1 MAKEEKKAPKL
12 RFNGYTNDWERKKLG
27 DVAENL
33 SYGLNLPSTNY
44 DGNNIYL
51 RITDIDDESHTLNRD
66 NLTSPNLGKFDKNIL
81 DYKLTENDVVFARTG
96 ASVGKT
102 YVYTPTDGNI
112 YFAGFLVRAKFKSSI
127 LANFV
132 FYTTL
137 TSKYLNYVKVT
148 SQRSGQPGVN
158 AKEYGN
164 FAISITDSTEQFSII
179 SLLKKLDGTINL
191 HERKCEELALIKKAL
206 LQKLFPKKDEFK
218 PEVRY
223 KNFSDAWE
231 QQKLGE
237 VVNLR
242 GRIGFRGY
250 KQTDLVD
257 KGQGAISFSPADIDE
272 FGNVLNCNNK
282 YISWAKYDESPEI
295 QIAQGDI
302 LFTKTASIGKIGYI
316 TKLREKATINPQIA
330 LITPLKN
337 ENGYFIFL
345 SLRLDQFTK
354 KVRNI
359 IGGSSVPTLSQEKLK
374 LLTFMYPD
382 TSEQKEIGDFFK
394 QLDSLIALH
403 QRKLEKLKQLKK
415 FLLQNMFI

>member
-12 RFNGYTNDWERKKLG
+12 RFNGYTNDWEHVKPKKYLKISKVPGSNGLIAKKLTVKLWGKGVVEKDTTFNGSENTKYFTRKSGQLMYGKLDFLHAAFGIVPQNLNNYESTADSPAFDINDVG
-27 DVAENL
+27 DRIFLINYFLRPEFYLKNGEKANGSRKAKRIHEETF
-33 SYGLNLPSTNY
+33 LNMPMQAPIKSEQEK
-44 DGNNIYL
+44 IAK
-51 RITDIDDESHTLNRD
+51 TLN
-66 NLTSPNLGKFDKNIL
+66 S
-81 DYKLTENDVVFARTG
+81 
-96 ASVGKT
+96 
-102 YVYTPTDGNI
+102 
-112 YFAGFLVRAKFKSSI
+112 
-127 LANFV
+127 
-132 FYTTL
+132 
-137 TSKYLNYVKVT
+137 LN
-148 SQRSGQPGVN
+148 N
-158 AKEYGN
+158 
-164 FAISITDSTEQFSII
+164 
-179 SLLKKLDGTINL
+179 TIQL
-191 HERKCEELALIKKAL
+191 HERKYEELTIIKQAL
-206 LQKLFPKKDEFK
+206 LQKLFPKKDEIK

-223 KNFSDAWE
+223 ENFSDAWE
-231 QQKLGE
+231 QRKLGE

-374 LLTFMYPD
+374 LSKNDKIYKWSCRFHFIT
-382 TSEQKEIGDFFK
+382 
-394 QLDSLIALH
+394 
-403 QRKLEKLKQLKK
+403 
-415 FLLQNMFI
+415 LLNVA

>member
-1 MAKEEKKAPKL
+1 MFPIQFTGAS
-12 RFNGYTNDWERKKLG
+12 FTWERKKLG
-27 DVAENL
+27 NVAENL

-164 FAISITDSTEQFSII
+164 FAISITDSTEQFRII

-191 HERKCEELALIKKAL
+191 HERKCEELTLIKKSL
-206 LQKLFPKKDEFK
+206 LQKLFPKEDKIK
-218 PEVRY
+218 PEIRY

-231 QQKLGE
+231 QRKLGE
-237 VVNLR
+237 VIVSEHKGKVKSSMKGGNTNYLETNYLN
-242 GRIGFRGY
+242 GGTAQKVDAIADVSKDDVLILWDGSKAGTIYHGFEGALGSTLKAY
-250 KQTDLVD
+250 VPKYSGDFLYQILKKNQD
-257 KGQGAISFSPADIDE
+257 KIYQSYRTPNIPHVIKNFTE
-272 FGNVLNCNNK
+272 KFNV
-282 YISWAKYDESPEI
+282 
-295 QIAQGDI
+295 
-302 LFTKTASIGKIGYI
+302 SIP
-316 TKLREKATINPQIA
+316 TII
-330 LITPLKN
+330 
-337 ENGYFIFL
+337 
-345 SLRLDQFTK
+345 
-354 KVRNI
+354 
-359 IGGSSVPTLSQEKLK
+359 
-374 LLTFMYPD
+374 
-382 TSEQKEIGDFFK
+382 EQQEIGDFFK
-394 QLDSLIALH
+394 QLDSLITLH

>member
-1 MAKEEKKAPKL
+1 MFPTQFTGAS
-12 RFNGYTNDWERKKLG
+12 FTWERKKLG
-27 DVAENL
+27 DVAKITPGGTPSKNISNYWYPKEIPWLSSGEINKEIIFSTDDMISKEGFNNSSAKWIKQDSVLIALAGQGKTRGKVAINRIPLTTNQSIAGIEPSNEVYYKFLYHQLTKDYLKLRLVSSGDGSRGGLNKKLLNDYAVNL
-33 SYGLNLPSTNY
+33 SSIDEQHKLGILLS
-44 DGNNIYL
+44 
-51 RITDIDDESHTLNRD
+51 RIDNTL
-66 NLTSPNLGKFDKNIL
+66 
-81 DYKLTENDVVFARTG
+81 
-96 ASVGKT
+96 
-102 YVYTPTDGNI
+102 
-112 YFAGFLVRAKFKSSI
+112 
-127 LANFV
+127 
-132 FYTTL
+132 
-137 TSKYLNYVKVT
+137 
-148 SQRSGQPGVN
+148 Q
-158 AKEYGN
+158 
-164 FAISITDSTEQFSII
+164 
-179 SLLKKLDGTINL
+179 L
-191 HERKCEELALIKKAL
+191 HERKCEELTLIKKAL
-206 LQKLFPKKDEFK
+206 LQKLFPKEDKIK

-223 KNFSDAWE
+223 KNFSDVWE

-403 QRKLEKLKQLKK
+403 QRKFEKLKQLKK